1 MRTKTLATLV
11 VLTCAAAA
19 CGGEPPPPPQ
29 PPPPP
34 MAPPQPLST
43 APTAEAPSPPPPK
56 PAITDLVPQTL
67 KNVTDAFNAHDAQKF
82 AANFSSDVAGTAYG
96 MPEMHGRDDVV
107 KNLQQLFDMSSDV
120 KAGAARLFAKGNVI
134 AVDWVSAG
142 TMTGDFMG
150 MKASKKPFGGHRLV
164 VCWLNDDGLMTQTHE
179 YADVAGMMAQVK
191 GAKDAPAVPTVP
203 TSTEFHWAKNT
214 PEEDKLADWVKTS
227 NDAFNKDD
235 AKAVSALFAPDG
247 DLTFYTFGGKTIKGP
262 KELEKFHGDFLKAI
276 PKAQFTISNAWAVD
290 GYVIAERTVSG
301 TQKGRLGPLPA
312 SNKDVTL
319 HEAAILQPTA
329 DGKVQHVWAYGN
341 AAEIAPP
348 PPPPPAPKA
357 AAAPGAQPAP
367 KGGPAAA
374 PAAPAAKPAAPP
386 APAPKM

>member
-34 MAPPQPLST
+34 AAPAQPLAT
-43 APTAEAPSPPPPK
+43 APTTEAPSPPPPK
-56 PAITDLVPQTL
+56 PAITDLVPQLL

-82 AANFSSDVAGTAYG
+82 AANFSSDVASTQFG
-96 MPEMHGRDDVV
+96 MPEMHGRDEVAKSV
-107 KNLQQLFDMSSDV
+107 QQFFDMSSDS
-120 KAGAARLFAKGNVI
+120 KAGAARLFAKGNVVV
-134 AVDWVSAG
+134 VDWVSAG

-164 VCWLNDDGLMTQTHE
+164 IALLNDDGLMTQTHE
-179 YADVAGMMAQVK
+179 YTDVSGSMAQVK
-191 GAKDAPAVPTVP
+191 GAKDAPPVPTVP

-214 PEEDKLADWVKTS
+214 PEEDKLVDWMKTT

-235 AKAVSALFAPDG
+235 AKAVSALLAPEG
-247 DLTFYTFGGKTIKGP
+247 DVTFYFSGGKIVKGA

-276 PKAQFTISNAWAVD
+276 PKAQFAISNAWGID
-290 GYVIAERTVSG
+290 GYVIAERTITG
-301 TQKGRLGPLPA
+301 TQKGRLGPIPA
-312 SNKDVTL
+312 SNKDVTM
-319 HEAAILQPTA
+319 HEAAIFQPTA
-329 DGKVQHVWAYGN
+329 DGKIQHVWTYGN
-341 AAEIAPP
+341 AAEMAPP

-357 AAAPGAQPAP
+357 AAAPKTAP
-367 KGGPAAA
+367 DAGG
-374 PAAPAAKPAAPP
+374 AAPAAKPAAASAPP
-386 APAPKM
+386 KK